1 MSDVYLVNV
10 YYLVLSWVTVTFSTH
25 IPVYV
30 HVVGSGLW
38 RITPLSAIFQL
49 YHGGQFHWWRKQEYL
64 KKTTDLSQITDKL
77 YHIMFYQ
84 VHLAMSR
91 IQTHNYGGDRH

>member
-30 HVVGSGLW
+30 HVVL
-38 RITPLSAIFQL
+38 IL
-49 YHGGQFHWWRKQEYL
+49 YNR
-64 KKTTDLSQITDKL
+64 
-77 YHIMFYQ
+77 
-84 VHLAMSR
+84 
-91 IQTHNYGGDRH
+91 